1 MSKNPS
7 EPRGSRGLGKGDIE
21 MSRFKRYFLKNGMMI
36 ANFLSNFIAVAFVQ
50 ILLAKTEL
58 PFPAIER
65 VVEYPFLYMVDLLF
79 TPLAFLFVGA
89 MTLMY
94 ERPIRRYLASV
105 VVQASAEEDLKTEA
119 SRRLLNEPFVLI
131 ALDFSMWLLSAI
143 LYSVIHWVIGSGSYA
158 IQRSLY
164 TSVSTGIITV
174 TVAFFALENVLQ
186 KRLAPHFFP
195 EGGLS
200 NVPKTLRIRIS
211 TRLVALLFACN
222 LIPLFSV
229 LSIFQR
235 VTNSPYRAANVI
247 MYLRSAIFTNV
258 FVFMGV
264 GICLTVLVSRNL
276 TLPFN
281 EILVTLRRV
290 RNGLFDKKVRVTS
303 NDEIGYTGDVVNEM
317 TKGLQEREMIRDTFG
332 KYVAKEVRDEVL
344 SGRIPL
350 DGEKKDVTVLFA
362 DLRNFTPLTE
372 SSDPKL
378 VIRVINEYFKEMSQ
392 AIHDQGGLVLQFIG
406 DEIYAVF
413 GAPVSLPDHP
423 SRAFRAGLEMGLRL
437 KGLNKKFLAKGLP
450 TLKHGIGI
458 HTGEALAANIGSPD
472 RLSYLLIGDTVNL
485 ASRLQSLTK
494 ELGTEMIVSGATHAR
509 LNEKERNNIRF
520 REKAVTR
527 IKGKTF
533 PVEIFALA

>member
-1 MSKNPS
+1 
-7 EPRGSRGLGKGDIE
+7 
-21 MSRFKRYFLKNGMMI
+21 MSRFELFFLKNGMMI
-36 ANFLSNFIAVAFVQ
+36 ANFLSNFIAVGFVQ
-50 ILLAKTEL
+50 IFFAKTEL
-58 PFPAIER
+58 PVPLIER
-65 VVEYPFLYMVDLLF
+65 VVEYPFFYVVDLLF
-79 TPLAFLFVGA
+79 TPLAFLFVAA

-105 VVQASAEEDLKTEA
+105 VVQPSVEEDLKMEA
-119 SRRLLNEPFVLI
+119 RRRLLNEPFVLI

-143 LYSVIHWVIGSGSYA
+143 LYAVIHWVIGSGSYA
-158 IQRSLY
+158 IQRALY

-195 EGGLS
+195 QGGLS
-200 NVPKTLRIRIS
+200 YIPKTLRIRIR

-222 LIPLFSV
+222 LVPLFSI

-235 VTNSPYRAANVI
+235 VTNSPQDTADVI
-247 MYLRSAIFTNV
+247 SYLRSAIFTNV

-264 GICLTVLVSRNL
+264 GIFLTVLVSRNL

-350 DGEKKDVTVLFA
+350 DGEKKDVTVVFA

-378 VIRVINEYFKEMSQ
+378 VVQVINEYFKEMSD

-413 GAPVSLPDHP
+413 GAPVSLPDHA

-437 KGLNKKFLAKGLP
+437 NELNKKFLAKGFP

-494 ELGTEMIVSGATHAR
+494 ELGSEMIISGATHAR
-509 LNEKERNNIRF
+509 LNEKELNNIRF